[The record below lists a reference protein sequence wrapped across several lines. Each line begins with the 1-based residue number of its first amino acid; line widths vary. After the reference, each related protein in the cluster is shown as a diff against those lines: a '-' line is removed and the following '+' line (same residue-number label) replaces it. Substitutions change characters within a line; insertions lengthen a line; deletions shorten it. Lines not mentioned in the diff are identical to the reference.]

1 MFEELLNYRF
11 HTSSDLNGH
20 TVGNLLLTAM
30 TNITGNMNK
39 GIKSLGK
46 VLNLKGNVIPL
57 SEDNSITLMGEMEDG
72 EIVEG
77 EHNITEK
84 HKKIKRVFYKNEPIV
99 SRDAIKAIKEAD
111 KEYDGNESWS
121 KGKKET
127 IQTFIICITII
138 IIISCLI
145 S

>member
-1 MFEELLNYRF
+1 MIRFLL
-11 HTSSDLNGH
+11 HWI
-20 TVGNLLLTAM
+20 TV
-30 TNITGNMNK
+30 
-39 GIKSLGK
+39 
-46 VLNLKGNVIPL
+46 NVI
-57 SEDNSITLMGEMEDG
+57 SYSAYCGGMTW
-72 EIVEG
+72 
-77 EHNITEK
+77 
-84 HKKIKRVFYKNEPIV
+84 
-99 SRDAIKAIKEAD
+99 KAIKEAD